1 MWSWRCDKSSVSN
14 TAQEAAGHTQQLQLL
29 NYFQAQC
36 PLYGGWY
43 INKSGMVLATLPS
56 TNHKCDTQKYPFP
69 HCTLSKHPSKKTPEH
84 YSLFFS
90 TQNTGDVTNPI
101 IFQFELGL
109 SIWPTWLSCRL
120 TWSLENVLPATTW
133 AWLCLVSFYF
143 SYSWTAPSHSQKAS
157 GSGKR
162 LKNFMEE
169 PKMINQQHFRGSTP
183 ILVLTMTT
191 AWWGISPHSQL

>member
-1 MWSWRCDKSSVSN
+1 MWHPKIPIPSLYTEQTPLEKDTRTLFTPLQHTKYRWCYKSHHLPVWTGS
-14 TAQEAAGHTQQLQLL
+14 
-29 NYFQAQC
+29 
-36 PLYGGWY
+36 
-43 INKSGMVLATLPS
+43 INLTTL
-56 TNHKCDTQKYPFP
+56 
-69 HCTLSKHPSKKTPEH
+69 
-84 YSLFFS
+84 
-90 TQNTGDVTNPI
+90 
-101 IFQFELGL
+101 
-109 SIWPTWLSCRL
+109 PTWLSCRL